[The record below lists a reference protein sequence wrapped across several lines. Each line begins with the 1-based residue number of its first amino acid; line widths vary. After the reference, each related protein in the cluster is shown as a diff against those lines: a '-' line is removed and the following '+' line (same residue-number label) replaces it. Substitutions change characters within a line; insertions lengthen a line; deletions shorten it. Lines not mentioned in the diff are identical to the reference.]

1 MVQADILKSLND
13 GSAPKHLRIFAAQ
26 GLAPLPPREM
36 LDLLVRLSEDADSQ
50 IASQASHT
58 LKNWPEDQILSQ
70 VQDRDCHVRVLEYF
84 ATKAAAAAI
93 LEAIVLNPST
103 PGSVVAQLALASSP
117 SLLETILYNRVRLL
131 ECPEILQNVKLNPS
145 ITGEARR
152 LVQEIEVE
160 FFSSKKKQYTVERS
174 AETVA
179 SSAQS
184 VELESESL
192 PEDLCLEGLPLD
204 PEERESAILER
215 LAKMTVRQKI
225 WHARFGAREV
235 RAILIRDS
243 NKEVASTVL
252 QSPKLTENEVGAFAA
267 MRSVSDE
274 ILRQIGNSREWTRG
288 YTVIHNLVKNP
299 KTPPLISQ
307 RMLFRLQTKDLK
319 LLTRDRSI
327 PEAVRRN
334 AQRTLNERSASRNAL

>member
-13 GSAPKHLRIFAAQ
+13 GSAPKHLRMLAAQ

-50 IASQASHT
+50 VASQASRT
-58 LKNWPEDQILSQ
+58 LNNWPEDQILSQ
-70 VQDRDCHVRVLEYF
+70 VRARDCNERVLKYF
-84 ATKAAAAAI
+84 ATRGAADAI

-117 SLLETILYNRVRLL
+117 SLLETILYNRVRLI
-131 ECPEILQNVKLNPS
+131 ECPEILQNIRLNPS
-145 ITGEARR
+145 ITSDARR
-152 LVQEIEVE
+152 VVQEIEVE
-160 FFSSKKKQYTVERS
+160 FFSSKKKEYMVGQS

-179 SSAQS
+179 PSAEP
-184 VELESESL
+184 VELESEPL
-192 PEDLCLEGLPLD
+192 PEDLCLEGLPVD

-225 WHARFGAREV
+225 WQARFGAREV

-243 NKEVASTVL
+243 NKQVAGTVL
-252 QSPKLTENEVGAFAA
+252 QSPKLTENEVETFAA
-267 MRSVSDE
+267 MRNVSDD

-288 YTVIHNLVKNP
+288 YPVVHNLVRNP
-299 KTPPLISQ
+299 KTPPMISQ
-307 RMLFRLQTKDLK
+307 RLIFRLQTRDLK
-319 LLTRDRSI
+319 LLARDKSI
-327 PEAVRRN
+327 PEVVRRN
-334 AQRTLNERSASRNAL
+334 AQRTLNERLASRDAL